1 MNRQSLSGWVAIVF
15 VFGPFA
21 INTSAQRPNAESGQP
36 LVFDTY
42 TPGPCSPTGQQRGG
56 CQRGTLHQIRVVA
69 VATGLVRPWHIAFL
83 PDGRSMLVTEL
94 PGRLRIIRD
103 GQLDARPIAGWPV
116 ASLDARALNS
126 VLVHPQ
132 FAQNRFIYL
141 YYLKGRQDG
150 MTSMALARAR
160 LEDTSLVDLRDVF
173 VAEAWVMGG
182 PISGR
187 AMFGPDGMIYMTVN
201 DHDRNFANNDP
212 TVRML
217 AQDLA
222 SDVGKVLRIRDDGGI
237 PSDNP
242 FVGRPGARG
251 QIYTYGHRNATGLA
265 WHPDTRALWATEI
278 GPMGGDEL
286 NLLVPGGN
294 YGWPVVSLGRIYN
307 NARVSEQSWW
317 RPGMEMPVM
326 YWMPSISPSSLMFYT
341 GDRFP
346 WWKGHLFLGA
356 LNGQQLQRV
365 AFDQPPPQSERR
377 ESLLVQLDARF
388 RDVVQGPDGYL
399 YVATEKRTEG
409 SGQTSDVDP
418 NGMILRIEPVN

>member
-1 MNRQSLSGWVAIVF
+1 MNRQSLSGWVAIV
-15 VFGPFA
+15 VVLGSFA
-21 INTSAQRPNAESGQP
+21 INTSAQRPNSESGQS

-42 TPGPCSPTGQQRGG
+42 TPGPCSPNGQLHGG
-56 CQRGTLHQIRVVA
+56 CQRGTLHQIRVVP

-141 YYLKGRQDG
+141 YYLKGRPDG

-201 DHDRNFANNDP
+201 DHDRNFANND
-212 TVRML
+212 TAVRML

-294 YGWPVVSLGRIYN
+294 YGVAGRLAGPDLQQR
-307 NARVSEQSWW
+307 ARVGTVVVAAWHGDAGDVLDALDQPIELDVLYRRSVSVVEGKPFPGRAQ
-317 RPGMEMPVM
+317 RPATSARGLRPASAAVRE
-326 YWMPSISPSSLMFYT
+326 
-341 GDRFP
+341 
-346 WWKGHLFLGA
+346 A
-356 LNGQQLQRV
+356 RV
-365 AFDQPPPQSERR
+365 ASHAARR
-377 ESLLVQLDARF
+377 AFSRCGA
-388 RDVVQGPDGYL
+388 GPRRLSVCGHRKENRG
-399 YVATEKRTEG
+399 VG
-409 SGQTSDVDP
+409 SD
-418 NGMILRIEPVN
+418 E